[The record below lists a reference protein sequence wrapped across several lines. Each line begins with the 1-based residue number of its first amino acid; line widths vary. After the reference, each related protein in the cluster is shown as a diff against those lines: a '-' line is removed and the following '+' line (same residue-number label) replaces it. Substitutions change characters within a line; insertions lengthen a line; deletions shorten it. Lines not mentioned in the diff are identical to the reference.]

1 MQFIHHRLALA
12 PVVIMAVALAANPAV
27 AETTTVTVPFSF
39 KVAGKTFPAGDYW
52 IRHDDRGN
60 FVTLA
65 PQGSSQSFSSIIG
78 PGVPSPWEYKIAL
91 KFDLVGQT
99 HLLQSIQYGTMITGK
114 LDKEALKSERS
125 SEEYSSGR

>member
-1 MQFIHHRLALA
+1 MQFIHHRLAFA
-12 PVVIMAVALAANPAV
+12 PVVIMAALLAANPAV
-27 AETTTVTVPFSF
+27 AETTTVKVPFSF
-39 KVAGKTFPAGDYW
+39 KAAGKTFPAGDYL

-65 PQGSSQSFSSIIG
+65 PRGLSQSFTSIIG
-78 PGVPSPWEYKIAL
+78 PGTPSPWEYKIAL